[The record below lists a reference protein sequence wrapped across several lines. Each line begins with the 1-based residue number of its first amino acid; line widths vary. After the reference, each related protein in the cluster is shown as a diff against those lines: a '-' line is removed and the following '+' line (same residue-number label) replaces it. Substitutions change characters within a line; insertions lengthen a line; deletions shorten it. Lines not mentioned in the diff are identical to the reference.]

1 MDKTLGKLISN
12 SLKLMFDNVG
22 NEELIINDQ
31 ASYNRIT
38 QNANFNRRLVNMQPA
53 VFTGLDICA
62 KALAFPPK
70 YLNPY
75 FKGEKQMK
83 MSEWVDDFYELDQ
96 IISPSGRNVQYRM
109 AGKDIVLFKEELQ
122 GEYLVVYYPRCTQ
135 DLSEWDMSTELDV
148 PDNVFNALP
157 FWIKAVLYEIDEPE
171 MAERAKQLF
180 YEMVQLQKDNNDNI
194 CNEIESEYR
203 L

>member
-22 NEELIINDQ
+22 QEELIIDSQ
-31 ASYNRIT
+31 ASYEKIT

-70 YLNPY
+70 YVNPY
-75 FKGEKQMK
+75 FKNAKKMK

-96 IISPSGRNVQYRM
+96 IIDAYGRNVQYRM
-109 AGKDIVLFKEELQ
+109 AGKDVVFFKDELN
-122 GEYLVVYYPRCTQ
+122 GEHLVVYYPRFSQ
-135 DLSEWDMSTELDV
+135 DLSEWQMTTELDV

-157 FWIKAVLYEIDEPE
+157 FWVKSVLYEVDEPD

-180 YEMVQLQKDNNDNI
+180 YEMIQLQKDNNDQI
-194 CNEIESEYR
+194 CNEIETEFK